1 MLEIRGISDYERF
14 STAGKNHRREES
26 DGAEFKQL
34 MQTGE
39 VRLQPQP
46 ASEWENGAAGDGF
59 AVSGPDV
66 VMYNGFGR
74 ISPVGAF
81 VGRNLDVA
89 I

>member
-14 STAGKNHRREES
+14 SSTGGKSRRGEA

-39 VRLQPQP
+39 PSLQPQTAP
-46 ASEWENGAAGDGF
+46 EEGERAEGDLF
-59 AVSGPDV
+59 AVSGPET
-66 VMYNGFGR
+66 VMYNGYGR